1 MLFLPQFF
9 VRSTSSAPSSASSR
23 SLWGSGRLFWSIV
36 LGLGLTGGNSALVA
50 PVFAQ
55 APSLSTT
62 PSTAPITPVVVI
74 PDTLRSALQS
84 LDQAAGQENLDL
96 VLQHYSTTFQDG
108 DGLTRSDLGS
118 VLEKFWQR
126 YDQLSYQTQVISATS
141 TPEGWTLDTVITIEG
156 TELNQS
162 RSLRLKSEI
171 HAIQTW
177 NNNQLVR
184 QDIVTERNVVTT
196 GQEPPTLT
204 MNLPAE
210 VQVNERFN
218 LDVILN
224 EPLEEDLVVG
234 AIVDEPITI
243 DGFLSPERP
252 EFEPLLSGGM
262 FKVGRAPAQ
271 PDNRWISAVVIRK
284 GGMTSVTQRLRIIK

>member
-1 MLFLPQFF
+1 MLFLPQFL

-23 SLWGSGRLFWSIV
+23 SFWVSGRLFWSV
-36 LGLGLTGGNSALVA
+36 VVGLGLGGGNSLLAA

-55 APSLSTT
+55 APASTT
-62 PSTAPITPVVVI
+62 SIAPVVV

-96 VLQHYSTTFQDG
+96 VLQHYSPNFQDG

-126 YDQLSYQTQVISATS
+126 YDQLSYQTQVIAATS
-141 TPEGWTLDTVITIEG
+141 TPEGWTLETIVNIEG

-171 HAIQTW
+171 HARQTW
-177 NNNQLVR
+177 TNNQLVS
-184 QDIVTERNVVTT
+184 QEIVTERNVVTT

-218 LDVILN
+218 LDVILT

-243 DGFLSPERP
+243 EGFLNPEVP
-252 EFEPLLSGGM
+252 DFEPLLSGGM